1 MRYRKI
7 GKWGIKVSEISI
19 GSWLTYGG
27 HVDEEN
33 SIEQIHFAYER
44 GINFIDTANVYA
56 RGKSEEVVGK
66 AISTMRRDSLVLAT
80 KVFFEMGDGPNDR
93 GLSRKHVME
102 QCHASLKRMG
112 TDYVDLYQC
121 HRYDPGTPMEE
132 LVMTMDILT
141 RQGKILYWGVSEWPA
156 DKIKEAVDLS
166 IKMNAAPPIA
176 NQPCYNMFARNIE
189 PAIIP
194 VSEKCGLGQVVF
206 SPLAQGALTGKYKPG
221 QPHPEGSRAQREKEG
236 YWLRGD
242 LLSDETL
249 EKVEALSKVAEE
261 LGISMPVLALAWCL
275 RLQNVSSVIIGATST
290 AQIEENIKASGVTL
304 SPAIQTKIEKI
315 LAGVALKH

>member
-7 GKWGIKVSEISI
+7 GKWGIKVSEVSI

-27 HVDEEN
+27 HVDEKN
-33 SIEQIHFAYER
+33 SIEQIHFAYDR

-56 RGKSEEVVGK
+56 QGKSEEIVGR
-66 AISTMRRDSLVLAT
+66 AISSMRRESLVIAT

-102 QCHASLKRMG
+102 QCNSSLKRMG

-132 LVMTMDILT
+132 LVSTMDVLT

-156 DKIKEAVDLS
+156 DKIKEAVDLAQ
-166 IKMNAAPPIA
+166 KMNAAPPIS

-189 PAIIP
+189 PEILP
-194 VSEKCGLGQVVF
+194 MCDKLGLGQVVF

-221 QPHPEGSRAQREKEG
+221 QPHPEGSRASREKEG

-249 EKVEALSKVAEE
+249 EKVASLTKIAEE
-261 LGISMPVLALAWCL
+261 LGVSMAVLALAWCL
-275 RLQNVSSVIIGATST
+275 RLPSVSSVIIGATSSK
-290 AQIEENIKASGVTL
+290 QIDENIKASGVNLTPQVL
-304 SPAIQTKIEKI
+304 DRIEKI
-315 LAGVALKH
+315 LSGVALRH

>member
-7 GKWGIKVSEISI
+7 GKWGIKVSEVSI

-27 HVDEEN
+27 HVDEQN
-33 SIEQIHFAYER
+33 SVEQIHFAVDK

-56 RGKSEEVVGK
+56 MGRSEEIVGK
-66 AISTMRRDSLVLAT
+66 AIKRMRREALVLAT

-102 QCHASLKRMG
+102 QCHASLRRMD
-112 TDYVDLYQC
+112 TDYIDLYQC

-156 DKIKEAVDLS
+156 DKIAEAFELAQ
-166 IKMNAAPPIA
+166 KLNAAPPIS

-194 VSEKCGLGQVVF
+194 VSEKLGMGQLVY

-221 QPHPEGSRAQREKEG
+221 QPHPEGSRAKREKEG

-242 LLSDETL
+242 LLSDESL
-249 EKVEALSKVAEE
+249 EKVVALGKVAEE
-261 LGISMPVLALAWCL
+261 LNISMAVLALAWCL
-275 RLQNVSSVIIGATST
+275 RLQNVASVIIGATSSQ
-290 AQIEENIKASGVTL
+290 QIEENIKASGITL
-304 SPAIQTKIEKI
+304 SAQMQEKIEKI
-315 LAGVALKH
+315 LAGVPLRH

>member
-1 MRYRKI
+1 LRYRKI

>member
-1 MRYRKI
+1 LRYRKI
-7 GKWGIKVSEISI
+7 GKWGIKVSEISL

-33 SIEQIHFAYER
+33 SIEQIHYAFEQ
-44 GINFIDTANVYA
+44 GINFIDTANVYG
-56 RGKSEEVVGK
+56 RGKSEEIVGR
-66 AISTMRRDSLVLAT
+66 AITSMRREALVLAT

-102 QCHASLKRMG
+102 QCHASLKRLG
-112 TDYVDLYQC
+112 TDYIDLYQC

-132 LVMTMDILT
+132 LVMTMDVLT

-156 DKIKEAVDLS
+156 EAIREAFEVSAKL
-166 IKMNAAPPIA
+166 NAAPPIA

-189 PAIIP
+189 PEIIP
-194 VSEKCGLGQVVF
+194 VSEKLGLGQVVY

-221 QPHPEGSRAQREKEG
+221 EPHPEGSRARREKEG

-249 EKVEALSKVAEE
+249 EKVVSLSRIAEG

-275 RLQNVSSVIIGATST
+275 RLQNVSSVIIGATSIQ
-290 AQIEENIKASGVTL
+290 QIEQNIKASGVTL
-304 SPAIQTKIEKI
+304 SNDVQQKIEKV
-315 LAGVALKH
+315 LKGVALRQ

>member
-7 GKWGIKVSEISI
+7 GKWGVKVSEVSL

-27 HVDEEN
+27 HVDEQN
-33 SIEQIHFAYER
+33 SIDQIHYAYEQ

-56 RGKSEEVVGK
+56 LGKSEEVVGK
-66 AISTMRRDSLVLAT
+66 ALKTMRRDSVVLAT
-80 KVFFEMGDGPNDR
+80 KCFFEMADGPNDR
-93 GLSRKHVME
+93 GLSRKHVTE
-102 QCHASLKRMG
+102 QCNASLKRMG
-112 TDYVDLYQC
+112 TDYIDLFQC

-156 DKIKEAVDLS
+156 EKIQEACELAN
-166 IKMNAAPPIA
+166 KMHAAPPIS

-189 PAIIP
+189 KEIIP
-194 VSEKCGLGQVVF
+194 VSEKLGIGQVVF

-221 QPHPEGSRAQREKEG
+221 QPPPEGSRASREKEG

-249 EKVEALSKVAEE
+249 EKVESLSKIADEMN
-261 LGISMPVLALAWCL
+261 ISVSQLALAWCL
-275 RLQNVSSVIIGATST
+275 RTQSVSSVIIGATSKK
-290 AQIEENIKASGVTL
+290 QIEENCKASGINL
-304 SPAIQTKIEKI
+304 SAAHNEKIEKI
-315 LAGVALKH
+315 LSGTAVRH

>member
-102 QCHASLKRMG
+102 QCHASLRRMG

-166 IKMNAAPPIA
+166 LQMNAAPPIA

-290 AQIEENIKASGVTL
+290 KQIEENIKASGVTL
-304 SPAIQTKIEKI
+304 SPAIQNKIEKI

>member
-1 MRYRKI
+1 MRYRRI
-7 GKWGIKVSEISI
+7 GKWGVKVSEISI

-27 HVDEEN
+27 HVDENN
-33 SIEQIHFAYER
+33 SVEQIQYAYDN

-56 RGKSEEVVGK
+56 LGKSEEVVGK
-66 AISTMRRDSLVLAT
+66 AISTIRRDSLVLAT
-80 KVFFEMGDGPNDR
+80 KVFFEMGNGPNDR

-102 QCHASLKRMG
+102 QCHASLRRMK
-112 TDYVDLYQC
+112 TDYIDLYQC

-132 LVMTMDILT
+132 LVLTMDILT

-156 DKIKEAVDLS
+156 DKIMEAVEICEKL
-166 IKMNAAPPIA
+166 NAPPPIS

-194 VSEKCGLGQVVF
+194 VSDKFGIGQVVY

-221 QPHPEGSRAQREKEG
+221 QPHPEGSRAMREKEG

-249 EKVEALSKVAEE
+249 EKVLALSKIAEE
-261 LGISMPVLALAWCL
+261 LNVSMSILALAWCL
-275 RLQNVSSVIIGATST
+275 RLQSVSSVIIGATST
-290 AQIEENIKASGVTL
+290 KQIDENVKASGVNIPQPML
-304 SPAIQTKIEKI
+304 ERIEKI
-315 LAGVALKH
+315 LSGVPLRQ

>member
-7 GKWGIKVSEISI
+7 GKWGIKVSEISL

-27 HVDEEN
+27 HVDENN
-33 SIEQIHFAYER
+33 SIEQIHFAYDQ

-56 RGKSEEVVGK
+56 LGKSEEVVGK

-102 QCHASLKRMG
+102 QCHASLKRMA
-112 TDYVDLYQC
+112 TDYIDLYQC

-156 DKIKEAVDLS
+156 DKIKEAVEVAAQL
-166 IKMNAAPPIA
+166 NAAPPIS
-176 NQPCYNMFARNIE
+176 NQPCYNMIARNIE

-194 VSEKCGLGQVVF
+194 VSEKFGLGQVVF

-249 EKVEALSKVAEE
+249 DKVQSLSKIADE
-261 LGISMPVLALAWCL
+261 LAISMPVLALAWCL
-275 RLQNVSSVIIGATST
+275 RLQNISSVIIGATST
-290 AQIEENIKASGVTL
+290 KQIEQNIKASGVTL
-304 SPAIQTKIEKI
+304 TQPIQERIERI
-315 LAGVALKH
+315 LSGVVLKH

>member
-7 GKWGIKVSEISI
+7 GKWGVKVSEVSL

-27 HVDEEN
+27 HVDEQN
-33 SIEQIHFAYER
+33 SVEQIHYAYEL

-56 RGKSEEVVGK
+56 LGKSEEVVGK
-66 AISTMRRDSLVLAT
+66 ALRSMRRDSLVLAT

-93 GLSRKHVME
+93 GLSRKHVTE
-102 QCHASLKRMG
+102 QCNASLKRMG
-112 TDYVDLYQC
+112 TDYIDLYQC
-121 HRYDPGTPMEE
+121 HRYDPGTPLDE

-156 DKIKEAVDLS
+156 EKIREACELAA
-166 IKMNAAPPIA
+166 KLHAAPPIS

-189 PAIIP
+189 KEIIP
-194 VSEKCGLGQVVF
+194 VSEKLGMGQVVF

-221 QPHPEGSRAQREKEG
+221 QPHPEGSRASREKEG

-249 EKVEALSKVAEE
+249 VKVESLVKVAEE
-261 LGISMPVLALAWCL
+261 MNISVSQLALAWCL
-275 RLQNVSSVIIGATST
+275 RTQSVSSVIIGATSKK
-290 AQIEENIKASGVTL
+290 QIEENCKASGVNL
-304 SPAIQTKIEKI
+304 SAAQIDKIEKI
-315 LAGVALKH
+315 LSGVPLRH